1 MHIDFQ
7 NLTSMPEQIFFLFCN
22 VIVLVATFA
31 VIAAVLLDFS
41 QFQKRSFV
49 KKEKKSIIE
58 TGTMFL
64 FFFLFYYLLRFKIG
78 QVNFPL
84 VAPRIIVTTVGS
96 FLIIAGGFVNVR
108 GRFNLG
114 KNWSN
119 QIKIY
124 QDHYLVSSGVYHFVR
139 HPLYGSIIWMFF
151 GASLVYLNYLA
162 LLSNVLIFIPAMY
175 FRAKQEEKMLMQ
187 EFPEYKEYQK
197 RVGMF
202 FPKFLNKKYEKV

>member
-1 MHIDFQ
+1 
-7 NLTSMPEQIFFLFCN
+7 
-22 VIVLVATFA
+22 
-31 VIAAVLLDFS
+31 
-41 QFQKRSFV
+41 
-49 KKEKKSIIE
+49 
-58 TGTMFL
+58 
-64 FFFLFYYLLRFKIG
+64 
-78 QVNFPL
+78 
-84 VAPRIIVTTVGS
+84 
-96 FLIIAGGFVNVR
+96 VNVR